1 MRRAV
6 QTGAVFPYFLGGAG
20 FNKLKD
26 IFCISD
32 RMLILKRDK
41 L

>member
-6 QTGAVFPYFLGGAG
+6 QTGATFPYFQGVAG

-32 RMLILKRDK
+32 RMLILKQDK

>member
-1 MRRAV
+1 MRRTV
-6 QTGAVFPYFLGGAG
+6 QTGAAFPYFQGVAG

-26 IFCISD
+26 IVCISD